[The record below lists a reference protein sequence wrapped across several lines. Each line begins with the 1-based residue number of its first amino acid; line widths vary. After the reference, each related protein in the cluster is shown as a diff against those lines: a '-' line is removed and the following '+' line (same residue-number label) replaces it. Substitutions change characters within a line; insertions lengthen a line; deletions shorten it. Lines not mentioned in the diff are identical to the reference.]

1 MSPLPN
7 RLGFSLASLAL
18 DCLFLLALIT
28 PRLSADV
35 VLYRLPTKTGSL
47 VVPLEGKATVNPGAT
62 VTFRHSSLGN
72 LYMDAKN
79 VSIHKLPHSREV
91 AQKKIAAAEAAE
103 DIDACFAAAKFC
115 LRVGQLDHF
124 YKAAASAW
132 RIDPDHPM
140 VKRLV
145 AMKAK
150 VDRPAPI
157 DAAQE
162 TYLRN
167 FVNNRADM
175 RVMRSKHY
183 IMLHDTDATPHP
195 RTKRT
200 RAEERL
206 RLLEIVYE
214 SFMMKFCI
222 NGVDLEVPE
231 QPLMVVLFG
240 DHQNYLRFVTLLSPE
255 LSSTAGFYLLK
266 EKIVFFFDQG
276 TTDDFKEL
284 AQISQILKRNRDEAI
299 RTRRPGAKDVI
310 RLSNTVELLVELER
324 TNEDVST
331 VSHEAS
337 HQLANTTGLFTF
349 GKYTPLWAA
358 EGIGTYFET
367 PKSAA
372 WGGIGAV
379 NEQRLD
385 WYRVLGRFPAISNI
399 PVIVSDR
406 VFSRAEDG
414 FDQMHAYAQAWALT
428 HFLME
433 HHFEELMAYYQEV
446 QLLDVK
452 SGNVTEQDLVNVF
465 YKCFAGDPDNLERR
479 WKQYMQTL
487 RTDIEQAILGF

>member
-1 MSPLPN
+1 MTRLPYRISLPLC
-7 RLGFSLASLAL
+7 S
-18 DCLFLLALIT
+18 LFLLALNT
-28 PRLSADV
+28 PQLSADI
-35 VLYRLPTKTGSL
+35 VLYRLPTKSGQL
-47 VVPLEGKATVNPGAT
+47 VVPLEGKATVNPGKT
-62 VTFRHSSLGN
+62 VTFRHATLGN
-72 LYMDAKN
+72 LYMDAKD
-79 VSIHKLPHSREV
+79 VSIHQLPHTKDIARE
-91 AQKKIAAAEAAE
+91 KIEAAE
-103 DIDACFAAAKFC
+103 KAKDIDACFAAAKFC
-115 LRVGQLDHF
+115 LRVGHLDQF
-124 YKAAASAW
+124 YKAAAAAW

-157 DAAQE
+157 NPAQE

-222 NGVDLEVPE
+222 NGVDLEIPE
-231 QPLMVVLFG
+231 EPLMVVLFG
-240 DHQNYLRFVTLLSPE
+240 DHQDYLRFVTLLSPE
-255 LSSTAGFYLLK
+255 LASTAGFYLLK

-284 AQISQILKRNRDEAI
+284 AVISQILKKSRDEAV

-310 RLSNTVELLVELER
+310 RLSDTVELLLELEQ

-337 HQLANTTGLFTF
+337 HQLANNTGLFTY
-349 GKYTPLWAA
+349 GKYTPTWAA

-367 PKSAA
+367 PRSAA

-446 QLLDVK
+446 QLLDVD
-452 SGNVTEQDLVNVF
+452 SGDLTEQDLVNVF
-465 YKCFAGDPDNLERR
+465 YKCFAGDPAELERR
-479 WKQYMQTL
+479 WKLYMRDL